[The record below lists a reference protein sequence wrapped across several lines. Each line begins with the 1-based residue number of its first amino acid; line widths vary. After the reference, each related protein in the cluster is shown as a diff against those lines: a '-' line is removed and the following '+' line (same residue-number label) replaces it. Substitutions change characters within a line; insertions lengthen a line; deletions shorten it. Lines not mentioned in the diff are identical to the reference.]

1 HLRGPVVEQSPR
13 PTRPV
18 RADRHRLASRA
29 LRSRRSVGRRL
40 LDPDHDSRY
49 RQFGTAAALRAPRR
63 HGRLPGGA
71 LGARNL
77 SEENGMSTIT
87 KDESAV
93 REGKTYGYQRAPE
106 AISGGASI
114 AERTNQV
121 VTAFEDFLDALARS
135 GGGDGSAKRADGAG
149 DQTQPA
155 AGAPSTGAGRVDGGA
170 ARGPGERPTGE
181 AAGKGAKQ
189 EALEMSIYSQREA
202 YRMDRAREAARKAH
216 RRESAAALNG
226 STLATMPVAALPRN
240 KHQRSE
246 ERRVGKEGRRGAA
259 RR

>member
-1 HLRGPVVEQSPR
+1 KARVLLPLRPSAQGRDERRDRSCLDEHSARHGQRPVRRAADHRAVSELRSDADQAAHRRRHLRGPVVEQSPR
-13 PTRPV
+13 PTSPV

-114 AERTNQV
+114 AERKNQV
-121 VTAFEDFLDALARS
+121 VTAFEDFLD
-135 GGGDGSAKRADGAG
+135 
-149 DQTQPA
+149 
-155 AGAPSTGAGRVDGGA
+155 
-170 ARGPGERPTGE
+170 
-181 AAGKGAKQ
+181 
-189 EALEMSIYSQREA
+189 
-202 YRMDRAREAARKAH
+202 
-216 RRESAAALNG
+216 
-226 STLATMPVAALPRN
+226 
-240 KHQRSE
+240 
-246 ERRVGKEGRRGAA
+246 
-259 RR
+259 